1 MLDHPA
7 RQRIHR
13 HIRTKFLLKKGLNGG
28 ANDDDG
34 DKLPELTPGQMQLH
48 SFYAPALLSSP
59 IPYKIDVTQVIEA
72 DSQQKVLK
80 SSQRFEVVAPRF
92 TLDATTQIHS
102 QYPPNGHADY
112 GTILPHV
119 VLTDPHLPW
128 ERQPSVNAVPTVTDK
143 ERNRTPWLALVVFDT
158 SELQLP
164 LVTTPPLI
172 TFPSDVTPR
181 QTSTMSINM
190 TISQLRA
197 TQGIVHPLPANDSTI
212 DPATKLDVV
221 FLDPTLFA
229 ALVSS
234 SPASSKPN
242 LDRYQYLAH
251 SRNVNT
257 KYTASSGLSSDNGTF
272 SIVVSHRT
280 GPLSL
285 DRPTNCAVHLLSL
298 EGWEDNIALP
308 INSTTVSRVA
318 IISLYSWNYTCLPP
332 ESINFHQLMVNLG
345 DEAKGGYGLL
355 RNSADRLSSASP
367 LIKDRL
373 NDGYTLLRY
382 RLSSGDETI
391 AFMRG
396 PLTPTL
402 VPYPLTPTWPTH
414 SFYSTDLQILDTKL
428 GVMDIT
434 YSAAWQLGRTLA
446 IADQAFSAA
455 LMRLRSS
462 LHAAAQKAVK
472 NEVGFLLGTYKGK
485 MDSFNAL
492 QDAVEGLKKLN
503 SDTIGKN
510 GPDHLRRWYRPSAEM
525 SSGNGTNSPVV
536 APIPKGHAALRLHP
550 SYLPHLKNHLV
561 QHASTRSQTLYN
573 EHNGPP
579 NSSDWSLILTWLLD
593 KLHLHNIPAHYLIPD
608 PAFLGK
614 ESLRFFYIDR
624 NWTDALL
631 DGALSIA
638 NHMDPDDHVR
648 THIKDM
654 LKTYLSTAIDPQI
667 ANYPPQLP
675 VYGFLLR
682 SAIVTAW
689 PDLEVRAPWTDAA
702 AQAGRLEVIRLENIA
717 KDTMLCLLDRAPSQ
731 PGGQLPSIRLS
742 QPAHQQYFELDV
754 DAGDERAA
762 MEVKFLD
769 TVNKGAASQTGT
781 AVPLKGEG
789 GKPGGYLEWKKG
801 DDKPQVFNWDSR
813 TVVLPFLE
821 KAILDVLMPYDTIF
835 KDDTMTAAYMGVQL
849 NSPMLNL
856 IFDNGEA
863 RSPTAEIR
871 LEHAASSSSPALP
884 YASDGVDQS
893 SANSEHP
900 ESKILPKDGSL
911 IRPATRRNNG
921 ALSSPLGA
929 TAIQFNYQCFDSLT
943 GALSIE
949 QNSPI
954 DLVFHITLKGQAG
967 TPTDWLFLEMKIKI
981 PRGEQVTDL
990 ILPYAGT
997 GARMISNQ
1005 RFNVKIEHES
1015 NYLVC
1020 RILPRSTK
1028 GVGLERI
1035 YGDVSFILNVVQ
1047 TNPKPGP
1054 AMVLVEEHYSI
1065 VVGTERGNRM
1075 FPGQFLVTK
1084 TGKSR
1089 TH

>member
-1 MLDHPA
+1 MLDRPA

-13 HIRTKFLLKKGLNGG
+13 HIRTKFLLKKGANGG

-34 DKLPELTPGQMQLH
+34 DRLPELPPGQMQLH

-72 DSQQKVLK
+72 DSQQKLLK
-80 SSQRFEVVAPRF
+80 STQTFEVVAPRF

-128 ERQPSVNAVPTVTDK
+128 ERQPSVNAVPTEAGK
-143 ERNRTPWLALVVFDT
+143 ERNRTPWLALVVFET

-164 LVTTPPLI
+164 LATTPPLI
-172 TFPSDVTPR
+172 TFPSDVTPK
-181 QTSTMSINM
+181 QSSTMSINM

-197 TQGIVHPLPANDSTI
+197 TQDIVHPLPANDSTI
-212 DPATKLDVV
+212 DPSTKLDVI
-221 FLDPTLFA
+221 FLDPNLFT

-242 LDRYQYLAH
+242 LDRYQHLAH

-285 DRPTNCAVHLLSL
+285 DKPTSCAVHLLSL
-298 EGWEDNIALP
+298 EGWEDNITLP
-308 INSTTVSRVA
+308 INSTAVSRVA
-318 IISLYSWNYTCLPP
+318 VISLYSWNYTCLPP
-332 ESINFHQLMVNLG
+332 QSINFHQLMVNLG

-355 RNSADRLSSASP
+355 RNSMDRASP

-382 RLSSGDETI
+382 RLASGDETI

-402 VPYPLTPTWPTH
+402 VPCPLTPTWPTH
-414 SFYSTDLQILDTKL
+414 SFFSTDLQILDTKL

-462 LHAAAQKAVK
+462 LHSAAQKAVK
-472 NEVGFLLGTYKGK
+472 NEIGLRLGTYKGK
-485 MDSFNAL
+485 MDNFEAL
-492 QDAVEGLKKLN
+492 QHAVEGLKGLHN
-503 SDTIGKN
+503 DTIGKN
-510 GPDHLRRWYRPSAEM
+510 GPDHLRRWYRPLAQA
-525 SSGNGTNSPVV
+525 SSGNESSGKTC
-536 APIPKGHAALRLHP
+536 
-550 SYLPHLKNHLV
+550 
-561 QHASTRSQTLYN
+561 STRSQTLFN

-593 KLHLHNIPAHYLIPD
+593 KLYLHNIPAHYLIPD

-624 NWTDALL
+624 NWTDALI

-638 NHMDPDDHVR
+638 NHMDPDDQVR
-648 THIKDM
+648 TQIKEM
-654 LKTYLSTAIDPQI
+654 LKTYLSTPIDPQI

-689 PDLEVRAPWTDAA
+689 PDLEVHAPWTDAA
-702 AQAGRLEVIRLENIA
+702 AQARRLEVIRLENIA
-717 KDTMLCLLDRAPSQ
+717 KDTMLCLLDRAPQ
-731 PGGQLPSIRLS
+731 PGGQLQSIRLS

-754 DAGDERAA
+754 DAHEERAA
-762 MEVKFLD
+762 MEVKFID
-769 TVNKGAASQTGT
+769 TINKGATSQTGT
-781 AVPLKGEG
+781 AVPLKGDA

-813 TVVLPFLE
+813 TVVLPSLE

-856 IFDNGEA
+856 IFGNGEV
-863 RSPTAEIR
+863 RSSSAEIR
-871 LEHAASSSSPALP
+871 VEHPASSVSPAL
-884 YASDGVDQS
+884 SDTSGGVNQD
-893 SANSEHP
+893 SANREYL
-900 ESKILPKDGSL
+900 ESKTSSKDGSL
-911 IRPATRRNNG
+911 IGPAAGHNNG
-921 ALSSPLGA
+921 SLSSSLGA
-929 TAIQFNYQCFDSLT
+929 TAIQFDYQCFDSLT
-943 GALSIE
+943 GSLSVG
-949 QNSPI
+949 QNSPK
-954 DLVFHITLKGQAG
+954 DLVFHITPRQAG
-967 TPTDWLFLEMKIKI
+967 APTDWLFLEAKIKI
-981 PRGEQVTDL
+981 PRGEQATDL

-1020 RILPRSTK
+1020 RILPRSTR
-1028 GVGLERI
+1028 VW
-1035 YGDVSFILNVVQ
+1035 VFN
-1047 TNPKPGP
+1047 
-1054 AMVLVEEHYSI
+1054 A
-1065 VVGTERGNRM
+1065 
-1075 FPGQFLVTK
+1075 
-1084 TGKSR
+1084 
-1089 TH
+1089 